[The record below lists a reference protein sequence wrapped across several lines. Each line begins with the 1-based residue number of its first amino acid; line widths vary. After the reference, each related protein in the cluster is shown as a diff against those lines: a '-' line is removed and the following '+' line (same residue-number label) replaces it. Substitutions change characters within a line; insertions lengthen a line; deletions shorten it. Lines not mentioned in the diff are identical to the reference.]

1 MEDVKQNVRRILN
14 LGLSVPALAWVHFER
29 KWWFFF
35 TRDEGPRGQQDT
47 SSTFSISVVDLKK
60 KKKRKKKE
68 VSWWSET
75 QTEDRKRA
83 WVLFWK
89 GHLRIPSFLPSFLP
103 LASFQHITVG
113 LHWLVN

>member
-35 TRDEGPRGQQDT
+35 THDEGPRGQQDT

-60 KKKRKKKE
+60 KRRKKRKRSADDLKHKQKIE
-68 VSWWSET
+68 REPESYFEKV
-75 QTEDRKRA
+75 
-83 WVLFWK
+83 
-89 GHLRIPSFLPSFLP
+89 I
-103 LASFQHITVG
+103 
-113 LHWLVN
+113 

>member
-1 MEDVKQNVRRILN
+1 MWEEYWTWVRRYRL
-14 LGLSVPALAWVHFER
+14 LHECTLRGSDG
-29 KWWFFF
+29 FF

-60 KKKRKKKE
+60 EKKEKKKE

-89 GHLRIPSFLPSFLP
+89 GHLRIPSFLPSTGFISAHHSRSSLISQ
-103 LASFQHITVG
+103 LIDK
-113 LHWLVN
+113 

>member
-1 MEDVKQNVRRILN
+1 M
-14 LGLSVPALAWVHFER
+14 SALWEEVMV
-29 KWWFFF
+29 FF
-35 TRDEGPRGQQDT
+35 TRDEGQQDT

-60 KKKRKKKE
+60 KEKKKKE

-89 GHLRIPSFLPSFLP
+89 GHLRIPSFLPSTGFISAHHSRSSLISQ
-103 LASFQHITVG
+103 LIDQ
-113 LHWLVN
+113 